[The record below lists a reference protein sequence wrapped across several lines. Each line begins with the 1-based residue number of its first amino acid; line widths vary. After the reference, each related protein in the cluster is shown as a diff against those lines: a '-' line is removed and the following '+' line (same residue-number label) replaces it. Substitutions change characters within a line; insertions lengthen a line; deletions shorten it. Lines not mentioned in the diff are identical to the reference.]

1 MKKQLLVLAGLFLMS
16 VSSFAIHG
24 GRDAKAGELPSTV
37 GFAVQDSPGRFRT
50 FCSGTLIDAQTVLT
64 AAHCHGEAGAEEA
77 YVVFSLDANRADA
90 VVLPI
95 SKWIVHDQW
104 NEESVDEMDPR
115 NTHDI
120 ALAKFSGVM
129 PETHRAAEI
138 LMEDAFVKRGTQILV
153 AGYGYKEESMEPG
166 PDGWPQMPTGAGVLR
181 STRVRVLDA
190 QFSATEVL
198 TNEVKSGTNSADSGG
213 SAFIRRGPK
222 YYLWGVTSR
231 GLPGQD
237 GVYTRISRYLDWIRL
252 NIPLAK

>member
-1 MKKQLLVLAGLFLMS
+1 MKKQLMVLGSLVLMS
-16 VSSFAIHG
+16 ASAFAIHG
-24 GRDAKAGELPSTV
+24 GRDAKAGDLPSTV

-64 AAHCHGEAGAEEA
+64 AAHCHGEPGAEEA
-77 YVVFSLDANRADA
+77 YVVFSLDANGAD
-90 VVLPI
+90 VVALPI
-95 SKWIVHDQW
+95 SKWTVHEKWIED
-104 NEESVDEMDPR
+104 SVEEMDPR
-115 NTHDI
+115 DTHDI
-120 ALAKFSGVM
+120 ALAKFSGVI
-129 PETHRAAEI
+129 PVTHRVAEI
-138 LMEDAFVKRGTQILV
+138 LMEDSFVKRGTQILV
-153 AGYGYKEESMEPG
+153 AGYGYKDESMEPG

-181 STRVRVLDA
+181 STRVRVFDA

-237 GVYTRISRYLDWIRL
+237 GVYTRIRPYIDWINRNL
-252 NIPLAK
+252 